1 MSVNTK
7 EWRLT
12 FGIATGELMQ
22 PISSSGR
29 SLFAAIAILAIGVL
43 VVTLGSLRR
52 ASTGNSQPVEVEL
65 ITLRPVQ
72 FEPAEI
78 ARPKGAFVLF
88 IDDRSGKENSS
99 LVLQRVNGD
108 RLRTVSL
115 QRKKSEWNDV
125 VDLTPG
131 TYILQDANNSELR
144 CQITILP

>member
-1 MSVNTK
+1 
-7 EWRLT
+7 
-12 FGIATGELMQ
+12 MQ
-22 PISSSGR
+22 TIPSPAR
-29 SLFAAIAILAIGVL
+29 SLVLATAILGIGFL
-43 VVTLGSLRR
+43 FVTLGGFRS
-52 ASTGNSQPVEVEL
+52 ASTSNSQPVEVEL
-65 ITLRPVQ
+65 ITLRPAQ

-78 ARPKGAFVLF
+78 TRPKGAFVLF

-99 LVLQRVNGD
+99 LVLQCVKGE

-131 TYILQDANNSELR
+131 TYILQDANDSELR